1 MLPPIDVPR
10 IATAIELNDAE
21 QFKMA
26 INNYAAA
33 SRKLIADI
41 KAAHP
46 SALPPEVAIPAPQ
59 TEDSAGGT
67 LHY

>member
-1 MLPPIDVPR
+1 
-10 IATAIELNDAE
+10 
-21 QFKMA
+21 MA